1 MKKQKHI
8 RNLINKAVDIVF
20 WSCIMVYATSVL
32 VLFFQNTQR
41 FHGAGIDNR

>member
-20 WSCIMVYATSVL
+20 WSCMVYATSVL